1 MTAPVHTPTMG
12 AIAITGAQGF
22 LGWHLRCHLKGE
34 PEGGA
39 RAVPREAFEDPA
51 RLAAALE
58 GASVV
63 FHLAGQNRGP
73 EDEVEATNLR
83 LADQL
88 LAALD
93 RLPQAPA
100 VVFANSIHHTRDTAF
115 GRSKREAARRLS
127 AWLERRGAR
136 FVDAVL
142 PHLFGEGG
150 RPHYN
155 SAIATFCHQ
164 LARGEAPVIQEDGVV
179 ELLHAQRAS
188 AGLLALARDP
198 QARGTVRV
206 HGTPMRVSDALVR
219 LQALQATYAAG
230 ILPRFDS
237 DLDLDLFNAYRS
249 CLYPD
254 RYPTPL
260 TLHTDARGSLFE
272 AVKSRHGGQAFL
284 STTKPGI
291 TRGRHYHRHKLERF
305 LVVSGQAE
313 IRIRRLFGEEVRVF
327 PVSGAAPCVVDIP
340 TLHTHEIT
348 NTGTG
353 DLLTLF
359 WSHEIFDPA
368 RPDTYPEPVIV
379 EP

>member
-1 MTAPVHTPTMG
+1 MNGSFAL
-12 AIAITGAQGF
+12 TGAQGF

-34 PEGGA
+34 PGLQA
-39 RAVPREAFEDPA
+39 LAVPREAFED
-51 RLAAALE
+51 AAALAE
-58 GASVV
+58 ALAGATVV

-73 EDEVEATNLR
+73 DAEVEATNLR

-88 LAALD
+88 IAALE

-115 GRSKREAARRLS
+115 GRSKREAAWRLG
-127 AWLERRGAR
+127 AWADARGAR

-150 RPHYN
+150 RPFYN
-155 SAIATFCHQ
+155 SAVATFCHQ
-164 LARGEAPVIQEDGVV
+164 LAQGGTPQILEDGEV

-188 AGLLALARDP
+188 ARLLALARDP
-198 QARGTVRV
+198 QARGTVRLE
-206 HGTPMRVSDALVR
+206 GARMRASEALAR
-219 LQALQATYAAG
+219 LQSFQTTYAAG
-230 ILPRFDS
+230 ILPRFET
-237 DLDLDLFNAYRS
+237 DLDLDLFNTYRA
-249 CLYPD
+249 CLYPA
-254 RYPTPL
+254 RYPAPL

-272 AVKSRHGGQAFL
+272 AVKTHHGGQAFL

-291 TRGRHYHRHKLERF
+291 TRGRHYHRHKVERF
-305 LVVSGQAE
+305 LVVSGRAE

-327 PVSGAAPCVVDIP
+327 PVSGESPCFVDIP

-348 NTGTG
+348 NAGDT

-368 RPDTYPEPVIV
+368 GPDTYSEPVIV